1 MSTLGRIILGDPAAV
16 SRVGINGSESAQSE
30 TSIRLSRGTG
40 SLIVAPQGL
49 YRSFLKNFAAVYP
62 DPTDRPWASEDEVEL
77 EFGHFVSKVSVKSGC
92 ELSLIVL
99 SYNSLNHLVTIITTE
114 STNL

>member
-1 MSTLGRIILGDPAAV
+1 MR
-16 SRVGINGSESAQSE
+16 INGGESAQSE

-40 SLIVAPQGL
+40 SLRLAPQGL
-49 YRSFLKNFAAVYP
+49 SHPFLKTFAAVYP

-92 ELSLIVL
+92 ELSLIL
-99 SYNSLNHLVTIITTE
+99 LFFNSLNHLDSIITTE
-114 STNL
+114 STSLSFNCHT